1 MRRPNLSLS
10 IAVLLLAGFA
20 SGQPAAA
27 PTDKAGARG
36 LGIYWVDVEGG
47 AATLLVTPAGE
58 SILVDTGWPE
68 ARDAERIHRVAAEAG
83 IERIDHLV
91 TTHWHRDHF
100 GGVAELARRLPIGAY
115 YDHGFPDGAPR
126 DIQPEL
132 KEAYLRVT
140 GGRTTELRPGDTL
153 PLRQTAGPPLK
164 VRVVASHGLVEG
176 DEAGAP
182 QTRACATHVG
192 RPDDPSDNHRSVG
205 LLVTYGRFE
214 FLDLGDLTWNV
225 EHKLVCP
232 TNRLGAVDVYQVTHH
247 GLDNSNNP
255 DLVRAVR
262 PAVAVVNN
270 GPRKGG
276 KPAVYRTLKETP
288 GVEAVFQVHRNVETA
303 ADENAPPAHVANDDE
318 ACEGHWIRLALDP
331 DADHYTVAI
340 PAKGTERR
348 FTVR

>member
-1 MRRPNLSLS
+1 VPL
-10 IAVLLLAGFA
+10 AVLLLAGLA
-20 SGQPAAA
+20 SAQPAPP
-27 PTDKAGARG
+27 PTAESGARG
-36 LGIYWVDVEGG
+36 LRIYWVDVEGG

-58 SILVDTGWPE
+58 SILVDSGWPE
-68 ARDAERIHRVAAEAG
+68 ARDAERIQRVAAEAG
-83 IERIDHLV
+83 VERIDHLV

-140 GGRTTELRPGDTL
+140 GGRSTVLRPGDRLT
-153 PLRQTAGPPLK
+153 LRQAAGPPLD
-164 VRVVASHGLVEG
+164 VRVVTSHGLVEG
-176 DEAGAP
+176 EDAGAA
-182 QTRACATHVG
+182 QTRACATHAG
-192 RPDDPSDNHRSVG
+192 RPDDASDNHRSVG
-205 LLVTYGRFE
+205 LLVTYGAFE

-247 GLDNSNNP
+247 GLDSSNNP

-276 KPAVYRTLKETP
+276 KPAVYRTLTETP
-288 GVEAVFQVHRNVETA
+288 AVEAVFQVHRNVETG
-303 ADENAPPAHVANDDE
+303 ADENAVPAHVANDDE
-318 ACEGHWIRLALDP
+318 ACEGHGIRLVVDP
-331 DADHYTVAI
+331 DVKHYTVAI
-340 PAKGTERR
+340 PAKGTARR
-348 FTVR
+348 FAVR